1 MKNKV
6 FLGLAIVLAV
16 ALIIIAVWGFNV
28 DLSYRSYN
36 LIDIK
41 IGQEF
46 NTNDIEKI
54 ASEVFP
60 KQNIEVQKA
69 GVYKDNVVIKVNS
82 KISDEQKNT
91 INTKI
96 NEKLGIEND
105 VEDIE
110 INHIPNY
117 RLRDILKSYVGPL
130 AIATIVV
137 LAYMGIR
144 FKEIGVAKVLAQV
157 IGLSVIA
164 EALFMAVI
172 AITRYPVNR
181 LIMPSAILIY
191 MILITVLT
199 GVFEK
204 QKSLQ
209 EK

>member
-96 NEKLGIEND
+96 NEKLGIENN

>member
-110 INHIPNY
+110 VNHIPNY